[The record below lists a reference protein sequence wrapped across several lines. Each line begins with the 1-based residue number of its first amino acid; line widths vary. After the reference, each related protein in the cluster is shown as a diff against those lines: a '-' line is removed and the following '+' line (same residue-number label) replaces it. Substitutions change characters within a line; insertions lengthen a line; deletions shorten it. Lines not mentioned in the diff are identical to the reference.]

1 MTPGDV
7 NEHSGA
13 IGAAPEPVGNFTS
26 VANLILVPETRWAR
40 MLAGSAAAA
49 LSAVVFYVLSAGV
62 HWSFG
67 GFLVAV
73 AIFFVPTFL
82 VFLIVDG
89 GGQLLDDEHRR
100 NEASGTAPSPVDSWF
115 AWRSWRARQ
124 NNR

>member
-1 MTPGDV
+1 LGP
-7 NEHSGA
+7 
-13 IGAAPEPVGNFTS
+13 IGAAPEPVDNSAS
-26 VANLILVPETRWAR
+26 VANLRLVPQTRWAR
-40 MLAGSAAAA
+40 MLAGSAGAA
-49 LSAVVFYVLSAGV
+49 LSAVVFYLLRAGV

-67 GFLVAV
+67 GFLIAL

-100 NEASGTAPSPVDSWF
+100 NDASGTAPSPVDSWF

-124 NNR
+124 NDR